1 MVQRL
6 KAIYLEKAAP
16 RLREMFEYKNVHQI
30 PRIEKII
37 INCGL
42 GEASQNAKSLDS
54 AMKELSIIAG
64 QKGVITRAKKA
75 IANFKLRKDMPV
87 GISITLRGNS
97 MYAFLDRLINLA
109 LPRIKDFQ
117 GVSSKGFDGHG
128 NYNLGLKEQLMFPEI
143 NFDQIDQIRGMDIS
157 IVTTCNTDSEGF
169 YLLETLGMP
178 FKEKFTKN

>member
-6 KAIYLEKAAP
+6 KTLYLESAVLK
-16 RLREMFEYKNVHQI
+16 LQETFGYKNPHQI
-30 PRIEKII
+30 PRIKKIV

-42 GEASQNAKSLDS
+42 SEASQNSKSLES

-75 IANFKLRKDMPV
+75 IAGFKIREGLPI
-87 GISITLRGNS
+87 GICITLRGDS

-109 LPRIKDFQ
+109 LPRIRDFQ
-117 GVSSKGFDGHG
+117 GVSSKSFDGHG

-143 NFDQIDQIRGMDIS
+143 DYDQIDKIRGMDIC
-157 IVTTCNTDSEGF
+157 IVTNAKTDSEGF
-169 YLLETLGMP
+169 YLLEVLGMP
-178 FKEKFTKN
+178 FKEKFAN